1 MVVFS
6 GWARRITTVHNS
18 PGDSFLREKNKCFF
32 KKILREKNKCF
43 FKTNI
48 FSESLNT
55 DLAACNLGEG
65 LICWFHFIIPTRWS
79 VLSLPPPTKRRRR
92 TERSDIYILY
102 NPLLRVTM
110 GIAPCQTGK
119 QGLKELEWTK
129 VKEMKR
135 ETKEFLLKR
144 DVAFTT
150 SRAGLLDVLF
160 PNLRPS
166 MKVDLGDL

>member
-18 PGDSFLREKNKCFF
+18 PGDSF
-32 KKILREKNKCF
+32 LREKNKCF

-110 GIAPCQTGK
+110 GIAPCQTLRQASKGSK
-119 QGLKELEWTK
+119 SWNGQKSKKWNERQK
-129 VKEMKR
+129 NSSSKEMSPLPPL
-135 ETKEFLLKR
+135 E
-144 DVAFTT
+144 
-150 SRAGLLDVLF
+150 
-160 PNLRPS
+160 
-166 MKVDLGDL
+166 LGC

>member
-1 MVVFS
+1 
-6 GWARRITTVHNS
+6 
-18 PGDSFLREKNKCFF
+18 
-32 KKILREKNKCF
+32 
-43 FKTNI
+43 
-48 FSESLNT
+48 
-55 DLAACNLGEG
+55 
-65 LICWFHFIIPTRWS
+65 
-79 VLSLPPPTKRRRR
+79 
-92 TERSDIYILY
+92 
-102 NPLLRVTM
+102 M

>member
-6 GWARRITTVHNS
+6 GWARRITTVHNF
-18 PGDSFLREKNKCFF
+18 PGDSFLQ
-32 KKILREKNKCF
+32 EKNKCF

-65 LICWFHFIIPTRWS
+65 LICWFHFIISTRWS

-92 TERSDIYILY
+92 TERSDKYILY
-102 NPLLRVTM
+102 NPLRVTM

-144 DVAFTT
+144 DLASSTELVC
-150 SRAGLLDVLF
+150 
-160 PNLRPS
+160 
-166 MKVDLGDL
+166 